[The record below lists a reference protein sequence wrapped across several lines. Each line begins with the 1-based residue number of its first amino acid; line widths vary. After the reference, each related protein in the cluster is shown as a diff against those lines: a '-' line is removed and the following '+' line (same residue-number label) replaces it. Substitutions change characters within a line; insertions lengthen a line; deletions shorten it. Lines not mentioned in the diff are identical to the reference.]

1 MKKVFK
7 LTQENK
13 HPDRVLDSI
22 KYDIRRYLK
31 RERSKKLPKEAIFW
45 EFDCMFGKS
54 SDTAESINA
63 SAIIDAL
70 DKAKEEGWEEFY
82 IEIISKP
89 SDKVKK
95 KSLPKEESDTT
106 EDEDSTE
113 EEA

>member
-31 RERSKKLPKEAIFW
+31 RERKKKLPEDAIFW
-45 EFDCMFGKS
+45 EFDCKFGKNS
-54 SDTAESINA
+54 NEVEVIKTSD
-63 SAIIDAL
+63 IITSL
-70 DKAKEEGWEEFY
+70 DKAKENGWDEFY
-82 IEIISKP
+82 IEIIAKP

-95 KSLPKEESDTT
+95 KEESKEGETA
-106 EDEDSTE
+106 EDES
-113 EEA
+113 